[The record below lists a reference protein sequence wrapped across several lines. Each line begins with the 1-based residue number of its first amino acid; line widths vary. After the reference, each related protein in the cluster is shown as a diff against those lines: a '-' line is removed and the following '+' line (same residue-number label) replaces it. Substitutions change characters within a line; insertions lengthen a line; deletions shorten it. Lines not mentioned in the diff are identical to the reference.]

1 MGWKG
6 KIQESALK
14 PSYIFGSLDGDDDDT
29 KDGDFMP
36 SKAPTKKAPKRP
48 RQSKTDK
55 AASKKVKKEPKEPK
69 VPKTKKSKNLS
80 PAGGGGHASKPI
92 WPKRVT
98 VQEMQFVRSFV
109 DLGEGFKEFGPGM
122 LTRQSIQDEILF

>member
-1 MGWKG
+1 
-6 KIQESALK
+6 
-14 PSYIFGSLDGDDDDT
+14 
-29 KDGDFMP
+29 MP
-36 SKAPTKKAPKRP
+36 SKAPAKKALKRP
-48 RQSKTDK
+48 RQPKTNKTD
-55 AASKKVKKEPKEPK
+55 SKKVKKEPKEPK

-80 PAGGGGHASKPI
+80 PAGHASKPI

-122 LTRQSIQDEILF
+122 LTRQSIQDEILPMMGTAIASFDRSSKE